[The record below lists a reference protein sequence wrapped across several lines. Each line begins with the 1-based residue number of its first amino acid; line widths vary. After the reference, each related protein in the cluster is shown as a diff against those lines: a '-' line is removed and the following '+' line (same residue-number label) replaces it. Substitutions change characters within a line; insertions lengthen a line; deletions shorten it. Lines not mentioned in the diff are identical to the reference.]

1 MKYKT
6 VTADNAPDLD
16 KKVQEMLDADWE
28 LCGTPY
34 ATGNTLHQCVVAG
47 APREEAQS
55 GLTVDDIATLSLLRG
70 GMRPRRRW

>member
-6 VTADNAPDLD
+6 VQASTATDLD

-34 ATGNTLHQCVVAG
+34 ATGNTLHQCVVSG
-47 APREEAQS
+47 APKQES
-55 GLTVDDIATLSLLRG
+55 GGLTVDDIATLSLLRG
-70 GMRPRRRW
+70 GRGRGRMW